1 MEDNDIFEETE
12 EKDNKKIFKR
22 FEAKDIVYLAIISSI
37 MLVTSSVM
45 PIVAHVPIFGII
57 QIVLGLQ
64 FSLFP
69 AMGISKIRKPGSL
82 IFMSL
87 FSGVVL
93 VFMNPIMF
101 FCLLLCAFIAELISF
116 LIFRG
121 YYKNASCFLAS
132 WLYLP
137 LTLPF
142 LYLWYQIIGADNSV
156 ASYANGNPILAII
169 MSYCVIVLCALGSF
183 LGMKISLELEHKS
196 RKKHDSK

>member
-82 IFMSL
+82 IFMAL

-156 ASYANGNPILAII
+156 ASYACLLYTSP
-169 MSYCVIVLCALGSF
+169 SP
-183 LGMKISLELEHKS
+183 
-196 RKKHDSK
+196 RD

>member
-82 IFMSL
+82 IFMAL
-87 FSGVVL
+87 FSNL
-93 VFMNPIMF
+93 H
-101 FCLLLCAFIAELISF
+101 LLYMF
-116 LIFRG
+116 LIILLILHM
-121 YYKNASCFLAS
+121 YYRFFPFFI
-132 WLYLP
+132 LP
-137 LTLPF
+137 S
-142 LYLWYQIIGADNSV
+142 N
-156 ASYANGNPILAII
+156 
-169 MSYCVIVLCALGSF
+169 
-183 LGMKISLELEHKS
+183 
-196 RKKHDSK
+196 